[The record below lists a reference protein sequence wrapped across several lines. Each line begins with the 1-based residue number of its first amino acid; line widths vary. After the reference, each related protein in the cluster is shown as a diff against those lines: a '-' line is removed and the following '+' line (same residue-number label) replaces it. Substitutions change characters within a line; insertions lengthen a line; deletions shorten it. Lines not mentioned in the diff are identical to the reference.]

1 MYVRASTLHY
11 ATSATMSKLTH
22 AVSLRAYSCS
32 YKRVYKLTGVSKRR
46 IKKYNATP
54 VDAADMYTQV
64 SRRLLDRTIAG
75 TTTGRWTANHF
86 TNLMDI

>member
-1 MYVRASTLHY
+1 
-11 ATSATMSKLTH
+11 MSKLRQ
-22 AVSLRAYSCS
+22 AVSLRSYSCS

-54 VDAADMYTQV
+54 VEVADMYKRVLT
-64 SRRLLDRTIAG
+64 RLVDLNIMG